1 MLSKM
6 HDRTHQVKSDARQSS
21 IRMRFAAMLNS
32 NRFSLLG
39 VILFAIIFPEL
50 LHPYVVSA
58 YPWAR
63 SIDPVGRNLFEPS
76 LIASLFALILVQ
88 VGLRKTGSLPLID
101 TKLLVI
107 PTYFASFSLIVIGM
121 ALTLRSGE
129 RYHLVTSFAI
139 GMAWDFLLVILRGR
153 LSLPR
158 LALAGD
164 TALDEGLL
172 ATRIE
177 WVRLHQPRLLGN
189 LNGIVFDSAHELSPA
204 WERLFARATL
214 RNIPVYDLRQLRE
227 MTTGRVRLQSRPELV
242 FGQLR
247 PSQPYLRIKRLT
259 DTLAVIP
266 AIALAMPVLLIVGL
280 LIRLD
285 SKGPAVFVQRRV
297 GYQGRIF
304 NCYKLRSMR
313 TELAGAAYT
322 AEGDPRITPIGHFI
336 RKWRIDELPQLF
348 NILKGEMSWIGP
360 RPEAVSLA
368 RVYQRDIPYYSYRHA
383 VRPGI
388 SGWAAVHQGNVA
400 LTEAVTIK
408 LEYDFYYIKYF
419 SIWLDFLIALMTIR
433 TVVTGFGAR

>member
-1 MLSKM
+1 MPSKM
-6 HDRTHQVKSDARQSS
+6 HDRTHRVKSDARQTR
-21 IRMRFAAMLNS
+21 IRMRFGAIVNS
-32 NRFSLLG
+32 NRFALSG
-39 VILFAIIFPEL
+39 VILFAIIIPEL
-50 LHPYVVSA
+50 LHPYFARA
-58 YPWAR
+58 YPWAN
-63 SIDPVGRNLFEPS
+63 SIVPGELNLLEPTLVGS
-76 LIASLFALILVQ
+76 LVAVILAQ
-88 VGLRKTGSLPLID
+88 IGLRKTGSLPLID
-101 TKLLVI
+101 TKLLII
-107 PTYFASFSLIVIGM
+107 PTYFASFSLILIGL
-121 ALTLRSGE
+121 ALSLRGGE
-129 RYHLVTSFAI
+129 RYHLVMSFAI
-139 GMAWDFLLVILRGR
+139 GMAWDFLLAILRGR
-153 LSLPR
+153 FNLPR

-164 TALDEGLL
+164 IALDEEML

-177 WVRLHQPRLLGN
+177 WVRLRQPRLLGN
-189 LNGIVFDSAHELSPA
+189 LNGIVFDSEREPTPA
-204 WERLFARATL
+204 WERMFARATL
-214 RNIPVYDLRQLRE
+214 RNIPVYDLNQLRE
-227 MTTGRVRLQSRPELV
+227 MTTGRVRLRSRPELV
-242 FGQLR
+242 FGQLH

-280 LIRLD
+280 VIRLD

-313 TELAGAAYT
+313 TDRAGAAYT
-322 AEGDPRITPIGHFI
+322 AECDPRITAIGRFI

-368 RVYQRDIPYYSYRHA
+368 RAYRRDIPYYAYRHA

-400 LTEAVTIK
+400 LTDAVTRK